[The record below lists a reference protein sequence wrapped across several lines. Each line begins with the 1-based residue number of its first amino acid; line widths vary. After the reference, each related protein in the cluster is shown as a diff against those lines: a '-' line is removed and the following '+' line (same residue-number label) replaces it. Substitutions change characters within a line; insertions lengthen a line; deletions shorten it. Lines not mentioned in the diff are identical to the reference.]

1 MMEISE
7 LEKARPPKVREPRYA
22 SDRQRFF
29 KERGWIMI
37 EDILTPDEVREA
49 RAELERIESGE
60 LEVTYKPGKSAVA
73 YQSTGKYSKVA
84 DKTLDPSRYSEVFRK
99 ITRSP
104 VVADIVKEVTGLQSI
119 RLFGDQVIR
128 KSPEAE
134 GGIGSGVHQDLP
146 FYPLDRAGGCV
157 MWVALDDLPDT
168 AGTLRFIE
176 GSHKWGPVGRRQNV
190 AGWLADHPEDEALT
204 TEPFALKAGSCT
216 IHDILTLHGTSP
228 NRWDRPR
235 VGYMMSFIP
244 ADTRFTGMPSR
255 WTDGL
260 GLEIDGFL
268 DHEYFPVVG

>member
-1 MMEISE
+1 MNVSE
-7 LEKARPPKVREPRYA
+7 LEAARPPKTRQPNYG

-37 EDILTPDEVREA
+37 EDVLSPGEVKAARE
-49 RAELERIESGE
+49 ELERIYSGE
-60 LEVTYKPGKSAVA
+60 LQTSYKPGKSSVA
-73 YQSTGKYSKVA
+73 YQSTGAYSKVA
-84 DKTLDPSRYSEVFRK
+84 DKTVDPSRYSEVFRS

-104 VVADIVKEVTGLQSI
+104 KVASVVKDITGLSSI

-128 KSPEAE
+128 KTPEAA
-134 GGIGSGVHQDLP
+134 GGIGSGMHQDLP

-157 MWVALDDLPDT
+157 MWVALDHLPDH

-176 GSHKWGPVGRRQNV
+176 GSHRWGPVGRRQNV
-190 AGWLADHPEDEALT
+190 AGWLADHPEDEVLT
-204 TEPFALKAGSCT
+204 TEPFALRAGSCT
-216 IHDILTLHGTSP
+216 IHDILTIHGTTP

-235 VGYMMSFIP
+235 LGYMMSFIP